1 MVYHASNERLNPLRK
16 VVLSLC
22 SGNMEGTLDM
32 THEVGV
38 ETSIFVVVF
47 SKSSKYEALSCVPW
61 LCPAMSCANSAL
73 NEMCEGCVRCKKGIL
88 SNRLVSH

>member
-47 SKSSKYEALSCVPW
+47 SKSSKYEALSCVP
-61 LCPAMSCANSAL
+61 
-73 NEMCEGCVRCKKGIL
+73 
-88 SNRLVSH
+88 